1 MRRATVTIPDDLA
14 AELDDYLSE
23 QDAPPAFTTLVQ
35 AALREYLQNKRWR
48 ERDYCPPR
56 GPFNIDPIRTEEIRE
71 DRRGE
76 TDVSINHDKYFAKP

>member
-1 MRRATVTIPDDLA
+1 MRRTVTIPDDLA

-48 ERDYCPPR
+48 RRDYRPPQ
-56 GPFNIDPIRTEEIRE
+56 GPFNIGAIGLEEVRE
-71 DRRGE
+71 DRCSE
-76 TDVSINHDKYFAKP
+76 TDVSVNHDEYFGKP